1 MVLLLD
7 TIFLLINLFVG
18 AVYFILPS
26 YIANSTP
33 TLFGGG
39 PPIDGGRL
47 WKDGRPILGPGK
59 TWRGLIVGIVCG
71 TTFGLLLGYF
81 VEQET
86 FKSLIRAFLLSFG
99 ALLGDAIGSF
109 IKRRSGL
116 KRGESYLF
124 MDQLGFIFVGV
135 LLVLLFS
142 PLTITGVSFVFIG
155 QQIEFSVTTIVLY
168 LILLVPFTFIV
179 HILANLFWYTLGKQ
193 EHPL

>member
-1 MVLLLD
+1 MD
-7 TIFLLINLFVG
+7 TILSLTSLFVG
-18 AVYFILPS
+18 AIYFILPS

-59 TWRGLIVGIVCG
+59 TWRGLIVGIGFG
-71 TTFGLLLGYF
+71 TIVGLLLGYF
-81 VEQET
+81 VEQEI
-86 FKSLIRAFLLSFG
+86 FKSAIRAFMLSFG

-124 MDQLGFIFVGV
+124 MDQLGFIFVGII
-135 LLVLLFS
+135 LVLLFS
-142 PLTITGVSFVFIG
+142 PVTIESVSFVFIG
-155 QQIEFSVTTIVLY
+155 QQIQFSVVTVVFY
-168 LILLVPFTFIV
+168 LILLIPFTFIV
-179 HILANLFWYTLGKQ
+179 HILANLIWYTLGKQ